1 MNNRTVIA
9 PETLEDLQ
17 ERIVDQSD
25 NMSNRLRVVGEF
37 FVHNPNTVG
46 LENMVSI
53 AGEIGV
59 SPSTLVRFANFL
71 GYKGFSDLQELYR
84 GDIRGQ
90 VTGYR
95 ERVRST
101 ASRVAG
107 DKNVHHIL
115 ESFSESQCTAIEE
128 LNGSISAEAFEQAL
142 TMMNEAETIY
152 VTGVRRAFPVT
163 YYLAYALLRAD
174 FDVIVLD
181 DVGGLH
187 KSRLKRLGKNDL
199 MIAVSFHPHA
209 SETTE
214 SIQLANKRDCP
225 ILMISGHSI
234 HPEHALI
241 EHTLK
246 VSEAEMMGM
255 RSLTTSMHLAQCLVM
270 GLLHHQEKQ

>member
-1 MNNRTVIA
+1 MNSRTIIA
-9 PETLEDLQ
+9 PESLEELQ

-25 NMSNRLRVVGEF
+25 SMSNRLRVVGEF

-71 GYKGFSDLQELYR
+71 GYRGFSDLQELYR
-84 GDIRGQ
+84 GEIRGQ

-101 ASRVAG
+101 ASRCVDSQNG
-107 DKNVHHIL
+107 HHIL
-115 ESFSESQCTAIEE
+115 ETFSDSQCSAIKE
-128 LNGSISAEAFEQAL
+128 LNSTISAEAFEQAL
-142 TMMNEAETIY
+142 TMMNEADTIY

-174 FDVIVLD
+174 FNVIVLD

-187 KSRLKRLGKNDL
+187 KSRLKRLNKNDL
-199 MIAVSFHPHA
+199 VIAVSFHPHA

-214 SIQLANKRDCP
+214 CIQLASKRNCP
-225 ILMISGHSI
+225 VLMISGHSI

-270 GLLHHQEKQ
+270 GLLHRQEKQ

>member
-1 MNNRTVIA
+1 MNSRTIIA
-9 PETLEDLQ
+9 PESLEELQ

-25 NMSNRLRVVGEF
+25 SMSNRLRVVGEF

-71 GYKGFSDLQELYR
+71 GYRGFSDLQELYR
-84 GDIRGQ
+84 GEIRGQ

-101 ASRVAG
+101 ASRCVDSQNG
-107 DKNVHHIL
+107 HHIL
-115 ESFSESQCTAIEE
+115 ETFSDSQCSAIEE
-128 LNGSISAEAFEQAL
+128 LNSTISAEAFEQAL
-142 TMMNEAETIY
+142 SMMNEADTIY

-174 FDVIVLD
+174 FNVIVLD

-187 KSRLKRLGKNDL
+187 KSRLKRLNKNDL
-199 MIAVSFHPHA
+199 VIAVSFHPHA

-214 SIQLANKRDCP
+214 CIQLASKRNCP
-225 ILMISGHSI
+225 VLMISGHSI

-270 GLLHHQEKQ
+270 GLLHRQEKQ